1 MTADEILKE
10 IFSTGL
16 HDDLFGIC
24 FKIAGENLADDAF
37 QNALITV
44 WRKAE
49 QFRGECALSSWL
61 YMIFRSE
68 SLMLIRA
75 ERRHTR
81 PEASEARWKYYAR
94 LREEQD
100 RAECQYSKLKQ
111 AEIVKKADVVID
123 SYFYGG
129 DKCLSHKDFLHLV
142 DNEMG
147 LTEFVKKKSLK
158 INAAKSCLHR
168 LRMQLRKELGFYLD
182 EAA

>member
-44 WRKAE
+44 WRKAD
-49 QFRGECALSSWL
+49 QFRGDCALSSWL
-61 YMIFRSE
+61 YTIFRTE

-81 PEASEARWKYYAR
+81 QESEHAKWKYYAR
-94 LREEQD
+94 LKEEQG

-111 AEIVKKADVVID
+111 TEIVKKADVIID
-123 SYFYGG
+123 SYFNSGA
-129 DKCLSHKDFLHLV
+129 KCLSQKDFLTLL
-142 DNEMG
+142 DNG
-147 LTEFVKKKSLK
+147 IGIAKFFKKKPSK
-158 INAAKSCLHR
+158 IAAAKSCLHR
-168 LRMQLRKELGFYLD
+168 LRIQLRKELGFYLD